1 MAEAIFRAPKRK
13 RRVYESYDS
22 PLPIP
27 FGQDQGPRKEFRVFQ
42 AEMISNNVVVRGA
55 EDMEQLY
62 GKVSPG
68 RPFLVPSWRHPEQPL
83 PSPGSQNKPSAA
95 ALKCQL

>member
-1 MAEAIFRAPKRK
+1 MAEAVFRAPKRK
-13 RRVYESYDS
+13 RRVYESYQS

-27 FGQDQGPRKEFRVFQ
+27 FGPDQDPRKEFRIFQ

-62 GKVSPG
+62 GKVSPALSSS
-68 RPFLVPSWRHPEQPL
+68 FPEQAI
-83 PSPGSQNKPSAA
+83 AA
-95 ALKCQL
+95 ALKLQL